1 MTQETIVEA
10 VNELLDFEIGEK
22 KWIQLDNH
30 YGLGIRYGWH
40 NEPEIGLL
48 KVPEG
53 FIPENPHACG
63 DKDLDIIRTYD
74 LFSYVKTLKD
84 FGKKQW
90 KLAKDILEDIKK
102 SGE

>member
-1 MTQETIVEA
+1 MTQERIVET
-10 VNELLDFEIGEK
+10 VNELLEFEIGAK

-53 FIPENPHACG
+53 FNPENPYANG
-63 DKDLDIIRTYD
+63 NKDLDIIHTYD

-84 FGKKQW
+84 FGGKQW
-90 KLAKDILEDIKK
+90 KLANDILEDIKK